1 MSRHKP
7 TQEMIPGTDIPLTV
21 FQERALDYLDKKEEA
36 REASESAKKAKDD
49 LIALAMKAKIEV
61 VKVRDR
67 TGDLRIF
74 DFTNDIKVKET
85 HVVDRKIEK
94 AEKEALKV

>member
-1 MSRHKP
+1 MSRTKA

-36 REASESAKKAKDD
+36 REASEAAKKAKDD

-74 DFTNDIKVKET
+74 DFTNDVKVKET